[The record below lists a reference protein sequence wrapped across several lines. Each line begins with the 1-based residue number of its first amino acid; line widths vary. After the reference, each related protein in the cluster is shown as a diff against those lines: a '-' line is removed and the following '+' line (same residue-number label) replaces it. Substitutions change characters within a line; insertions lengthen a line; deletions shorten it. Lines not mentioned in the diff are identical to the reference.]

1 MRKKIVISHEE
12 EKSQKLYAF
21 RTNLT
26 QSDMNRKRNAR
37 DLLNTKDKNEN
48 NQLCFG
54 QKESKKKNRL
64 EKKKTH
70 GNHPS
75 LCQSN
80 DEKKNESKSKN
91 KMKAKA
97 KTTTAETTTANTTI
111 AKTATTTVTTKA
123 TTTTATT
130 TATTKT

>member
-48 NQLCFG
+48 KNNQLCFS
-54 QKESKKKNRL
+54 QKESKTKNRL

-97 KTTTAETTTANTTI
+97 KTTTA
-111 AKTATTTVTTKA
+111 K
-123 TTTTATT
+123 TTTATT
-130 TATTKT
+130 SRAFPIIRSQGCLNTNHAKPL